1 MQKNILKL
9 LVIFII
15 GVGLLTGCGKDN
27 TNSSSANKTE
37 TAQTNSVYSKIKASG
52 EIKIGTEGTYAPY
65 TYHDESGE
73 LVGYDVEVA
82 KLIAQKLG
90 VKPVFVETKWDSM
103 IAGLDADRF
112 DIIVNEVG
120 ATDERKQKYD
130 FSEPYIYEHGV
141 LLTSKANQDIKKFE
155 DIKGKNAAQSLT
167 SNWGADAEK
176 YGAVLVGV
184 DGFEQAVEL
193 IQSGRADATI
203 NGEIA
208 YLDYIKKKPDAD
220 LKIVATTK
228 DSLANSIP
236 VKKGNEDLIKVINQ
250 AIEELKAD
258 GSLAQLSIKY
268 FGKDISKE

>member
-1 MQKNILKL
+1 MQRNIWKL
-9 LVIFII
+9 LLVFII

-27 TNSSSANKTE
+27 ASSSSADKTD
-37 TAQTNSVYSKIKASG
+37 TAQAGSVYSRIKSSG

-141 LLTSKANQDIKKFE
+141 LVTSKANENISKFE
-155 DIKGKNAAQSLT
+155 DLQGKNAAQSLT
-167 SNWGADAEK
+167 SNWGADAGK
-176 YGAVLVGV
+176 YGAALVGV

-193 IQSGRADATI
+193 IQAGRADATI

-220 LKIVATTK
+220 LKVVATTP
-228 DSLANSIP
+228 DSVANSIP
-236 VKKGNEDLIKVINQ
+236 VKKGNEDLVNAINK

-268 FGKDISKE
+268 FGKDVSKE